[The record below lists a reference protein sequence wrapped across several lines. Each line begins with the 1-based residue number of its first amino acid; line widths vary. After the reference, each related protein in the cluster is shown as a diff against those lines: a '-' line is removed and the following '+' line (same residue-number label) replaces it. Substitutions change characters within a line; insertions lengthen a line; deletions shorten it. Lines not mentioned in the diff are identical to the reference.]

1 MHHKMTLKQKLII
14 YFAGILLLALGIQ
27 AYFSYA
33 NSYRMMVEQVE
44 ASSNKSLK
52 NMQEEIYTYINTIK
66 QQLDTIYQ
74 EKEFISDLRLGT
86 DEEQMKL
93 RYREFAHDFYV
104 DRFNSEQGIVS
115 FYIYNTAHE
124 CISFFRFSDT
134 PVYKYPKDIYE
145 DEVKYN
151 SHRVKEYLDTEDYYP
166 LITSYY
172 NENRECNLIRLV
184 YKLYINN
191 RSQVI
196 GYFVCDVDEKVFRNI
211 ISKYTYSEE
220 QIVCLQPVSDRT
232 AVVYGTVQEEQEALL
247 MEISGRMEEGDEDYI
262 GHSISHKPYFRRD
275 NMKKKVLSLLLST
288 AMIATLLVDCG
299 GSKEAKEDSAADTV
313 AEETADAAET
323 ETEDT
328 AADEDAAE
336 ATETLGIGDEP
347 VTITI
352 LAGQSTTDTGTED
365 MISEAV
371 ATIRSLI
378 PKDVVLQ
385 QVNKIKTVSV
395 WIIALLIVVS
405 LTLGLSVSR
414 NISKEIRDLCKVL
427 QRVAAG
433 DFTVRYSTKSKDE
446 FWLLSNAIDEMLIQI
461 RSIMERIFG
470 FNTNVTEMS
479 DVVAVKAAEL
489 TVSMKDIG
497 QSSDEINNGVS
508 MQADASEKSFEMM
521 QRFSDRIGD
530 TNENIGQIGSLVT
543 NMEQKAKGGIVIIDD
558 LKLKSKDTVELT
570 AALLEDIKDVIKQS
584 ETITQVVESINA
596 IAQQTI
602 ESFTKIS
609 SGWYRSLGR
618 STKRWLFCSRIIRKY

>member
-1 MHHKMTLKQKLII
+1 
-14 YFAGILLLALGIQ
+14 
-27 AYFSYA
+27 
-33 NSYRMMVEQVE
+33 
-44 ASSNKSLK
+44 
-52 NMQEEIYTYINTIK
+52 
-66 QQLDTIYQ
+66 
-74 EKEFISDLRLGT
+74 
-86 DEEQMKL
+86 
-93 RYREFAHDFYV
+93 
-104 DRFNSEQGIVS
+104 
-115 FYIYNTAHE
+115 
-124 CISFFRFSDT
+124 
-134 PVYKYPKDIYE
+134 
-145 DEVKYN
+145 
-151 SHRVKEYLDTEDYYP
+151 
-166 LITSYY
+166 
-172 NENRECNLIRLV
+172 
-184 YKLYINN
+184 
-191 RSQVI
+191 
-196 GYFVCDVDEKVFRNI
+196 
-211 ISKYTYSEE
+211 
-220 QIVCLQPVSDRT
+220 
-232 AVVYGTVQEEQEALL
+232 
-247 MEISGRMEEGDEDYI
+247 
-262 GHSISHKPYFRRD
+262 
-275 NMKKKVLSLLLST
+275 MKKKVLSLLLST

-323 ETEDT
+323 VTEDT
-328 AADEDAAE
+328 VADEDAAE

-414 NISKEIRDLCKVL
+414 NISKEIRDLCKAL

-446 FWLLSNAIDEMLIQI
+446 FRLLSNAIDEMLIQI

-470 FNTNVTEMS
+470 FNTDVTEMS

-570 AALLEDIKDVIKQS
+570 AALLEDIKDVIRQS